1 MARWSSCVPESVPDR
16 DDKASL
22 WCKVPSAAMLSNEL
36 SKSGMGR
43 IDEVIALLQSA
54 RTVGERDRAARVL
67 KIVILR
73 DVEPKC
79 GRGHLK
85 RGHDQYE
92 TPPLTPPVAK
102 LRRAADCLLD
112 LSWARE

>member
-1 MARWSSCVPESVPDR
+1 MPESVPVSDE
-16 DDKASL
+16 KASL

-79 GRGHLK
+79 GRVQCK
-85 RGHDQYE
+85 RGHNEHE

-102 LRRAADCLLD
+102 LRRAADCLVD
-112 LSWARE
+112 LSWSRA

>member
-1 MARWSSCVPESVPDR
+1 MQGSVPDEK
-16 DDKASL
+16 KALL
-22 WCKVPSAAMLSNEL
+22 WQRVPNASEL
-36 SKSGMGR
+36 SKELVKSGMGR
-43 IDEVIALLQSA
+43 IDGVIALLQGA
-54 RTVGERDRAARVL
+54 RTVNERDRAARVL